1 MATLEE
7 LTARRDAL
15 IARREAMVTRVKTGD
30 KEVQYDLNQVR
41 AAILEI
47 NQQIM
52 QADPTSNV
60 RQIRFVA
67 GKGL

>member
-7 LTARRDAL
+7 LTARREAL
-15 IARREAMVTRVKTGD
+15 VARREAMVTRVKTGD
-30 KEVQYDLNQVR
+30 KEVQYDLNQVT
-41 AAILEI
+41 AAIRELDKQLGTVEGVR
-47 NQQIM
+47 
-52 QADPTSNV
+52 TV